1 MADSNFYGYNRR
13 EFVWYDNGKSSTA
26 MDGNYI
32 TSFVECMVAQITWT
46 TLFCYTPT
54 AISRFIAKVYTLRS
68 RVSQEALKRL
78 ELHEAK
84 ASRFSSE
91 GAESQQ

>member
-1 MADSNFYGYNRR
+1 
-13 EFVWYDNGKSSTA
+13 

-32 TSFVECMVAQITWT
+32 TSSVEWMVAQITWI

-68 RVSQEALKRL
+68 RVSQEALERL
-78 ELHEAK
+78 ELYEAK
-84 ASRFSSE
+84 ASHVSSE
-91 GAESQQ
+91 GAESQ